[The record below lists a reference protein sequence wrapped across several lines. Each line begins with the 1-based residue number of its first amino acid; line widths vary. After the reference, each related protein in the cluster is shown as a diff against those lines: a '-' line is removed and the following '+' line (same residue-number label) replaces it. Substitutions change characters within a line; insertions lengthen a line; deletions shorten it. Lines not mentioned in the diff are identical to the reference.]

1 MGLGRS
7 VGDLSDL
14 TLERRLEEFAPGE
27 VGPGVTQDR
36 HRATR
41 NHQAKGSLESPGF
54 AQAPG
59 SEIISFSVPHPCPW
73 DLRVDVCSGPANS
86 LNKLFILE

>member
-36 HRATR
+36 HRAPR
-41 NHQAKGSLESPGF
+41 EPPGEGV
-54 AQAPG
+54 AG
-59 SEIISFSVPHPCPW
+59 VPR
-73 DLRVDVCSGPANS
+73 LCSGPE
-86 LNKLFILE
+86 F